1 MVHHTRRSDLFLID
15 MHAHMSHIDRRLN
28 KSVDRPLS

>member
-15 MHAHMSHIDRRLN
+15 MHAHMSHIDLRLN
-28 KSVDRPLS
+28 KPAGRPLS